1 MSIAVVRTIDQRP
14 APGSMIKPGE
24 LIDVLDMTLTL
35 ADRRIYNLLI
45 ANGWDRIGD
54 DVTHCI
60 AKVDL
65 RGNHEGSE
73 RLADSIDRLMR
84 TIVRVRVEQ
93 DGKPAVMKVAL
104 VSRTTEHDDAKGLL
118 YYRLDAELRRII
130 QDSRVFG
137 WLRKEVMFAF
147 TSKYAL
153 ALYEIGEKR
162 RNMRFRWSEVFE
174 LGELRELLGVKPSE
188 LTTFGNLNAWC
199 LKPAARE
206 VNDLADFGIAFRP
219 VRTGRKVTAME
230 LSWWRKNDDELR
242 AAFIEVQRHSVRRR
256 ARLSGTVDAAVL
268 GKPSGT

>member
-137 WLRKEVMFAF
+137 RLRKEVMFAF